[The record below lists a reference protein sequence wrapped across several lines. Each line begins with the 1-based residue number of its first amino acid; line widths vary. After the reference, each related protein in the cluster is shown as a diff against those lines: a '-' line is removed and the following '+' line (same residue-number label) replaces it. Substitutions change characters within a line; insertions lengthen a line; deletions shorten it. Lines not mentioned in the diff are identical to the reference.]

1 MKAILVGVALAVVAL
16 FFACTGGTA
25 SDSTLKACY
34 AGGYLQGSGVR
45 QSYEAVEKSL
55 GLAPTSSEA
64 QLCLSFYKDG
74 KADAEQG
81 HSPRY

>member
-1 MKAILVGVALAVVAL
+1 MKATIGGIALVVGAL
-16 FFACTGGTA
+16 FFACTGGPP

-45 QSYEAVEKSL
+45 QNYEAVEKSL
-55 GLAPTSSEA
+55 GLVPASSEA
-64 QLCLSFYKDG
+64 QVCLSFYKDG
-74 KADAEQG
+74 KTDAEQG